1 MKGRKEDFSERLDG
15 EQGLGGMTWRTSKRV
30 SRQRGGVGGHKASF
44 VSVLAAALAAAKKKK
59 KKMLRGKRMDGW
71 WHGGLNSLA

>member
-30 SRQRGGVGGHKASF
+30 SRQRGGVGRGHKASF

-59 KKMLRGKRMDGW
+59 SSEARGWMDDGME
-71 WHGGLNSLA
+71 G